1 MLRHPPEMRGQ
12 IKISLKNLVK
22 QPKPCSV
29 TGPGLQHL
37 FLGLW
42 QDTTAANIFTWL
54 SDQHLWSEKPEV
66 GPRRPPHP
74 LPCPL
79 PRCAVPHR
87 SSEKV
92 TMHQC
97 VVAPAITRWGGRL
110 QVWRPGALI
119 PAGCRGRQRMATPQ
133 WHLVR
138 GFVVCAMPR
147 LYREKKGACA
157 CICEQGDLTLFC
169 ILCILIYLM

>member
-1 MLRHPPEMRGQ
+1 MLRHPPEIRGQ

-42 QDTTAANIFTWL
+42 QDTTTANIFTWL
-54 SDQHLWSEKPEV
+54 SNWHLWSEKPEV
-66 GPRRPPHP
+66 APLRPPHP

-87 SSEKV
+87 SSES
-92 TMHQC
+92 HH
-97 VVAPAITRWGGRL
+97 APACCCTGNRKAGREAAGLAPRSTDTCGVSWDAAGGDPRHG
-110 QVWRPGALI
+110 VWSEALWFV
-119 PAGCRGRQRMATPQ
+119 PCRDFTGRKKER
-133 WHLVR
+133 VCVSVSR
-138 GFVVCAMPR
+138 G
-147 LYREKKGACA
+147 
-157 CICEQGDLTLFC
+157 I
-169 ILCILIYLM
+169 